1 MWRFLSTSGGYPM
14 ESHNFERLQAH
25 ILFLSVSDNFEVARK
40 EWSLHSIEISEEM
53 DNCPCGQEIK
63 EHCYIENKR
72 NGNTTYVGNVCINRF
87 LEISTGTLFDGL
99 KRIKKDINANPNQA
113 LIDYANEKGYLF
125 DKEYEFLISTMKKRI
140 LTDKQKAWKEKI
152 NNRIL
157 KEIVV
162 KNRTVR

>member
-1 MWRFLSTSGGYPM
+1 M

-25 ILFLSVSDNFEVARK
+25 ILSLSISNDFDLARK
-40 EWSLHSIEISEEM
+40 EWNLHSIEISEEM
-53 DNCPCGQEIK
+53 DICPCGQEIK

-99 KRIKKDINANPNQA
+99 KRIKKDISANPNQA
-113 LIDYANEKGYLF
+113 LINYANRKGYLF
-125 DKEYEFLISTMKKRI
+125 DNEYDFLISTMKKRN

-162 KNRTVR
+162 KNRTAR

>member
-1 MWRFLSTSGGYPM
+1 M
-14 ESHNFERLQAH
+14 ESHNFERLKQH
-25 ILFLSVSDNFEVARK
+25 ILSLSVSTNFEVART
-40 EWSLHSIEISEEM
+40 EWKLHSIEVSDEF

-63 EHCYIENKR
+63 EHCYIENSS

-99 KRIKKDINANPNQA
+99 KRIKKYIHANPNQA
-113 LIDYANEKGYLF
+113 LIEYANRKGYLF
-125 DKEYEFLISTMKKRI
+125 DKEFDFLISTIKKRN
-140 LTDKQKAWKEKI
+140 LSDKQKAWKEKI

-157 KEIVV
+157 NEIVV